1 MDNAVIWTDVALV
14 GIAALQFV
22 VLIVA
27 AFVAWRQV
35 REARRL
41 REEQQRPF
49 VVIDFEV
56 ERGYIAF
63 LVVSNLGTSLA
74 RDVRFSIDPPLE
86 SAVPSVALDKMKMLN
101 QGISTLAPGK
111 KIRTFF
117 DMGDRRGKT
126 DLPMTYTA
134 RVQYTD
140 ETGRRLFDETV
151 DLDLD
156 LYMHLS
162 EITRQGVHDIHKRL
176 EEIRDV
182 FKKWSWNLPGG
193 LIAMTPEEA
202 RRESDRIVAE
212 MEERER
218 EGEATSD
225 Y

>member
-1 MDNAVIWTDVALV
+1 MMDSAVTWTDVATVGLV
-14 GIAALQFV
+14 AVQLV

-86 SAVPSVALDKMKMLN
+86 SAVSSVALDKMKMLN

-111 KIRTFF
+111 EIRTFF
-117 DMGDRRGKT
+117 DMGFKRGKAE
-126 DLPMTYTA
+126 LPMTYTA

-140 ETGRRLFDETV
+140 ETGRRHFDETV

-162 EITRQGVHDIHKRL
+162 EITRQGVHDVHKRL
-176 EEIRDV
+176 EEIRDI
-182 FKKWSWNLPGG
+182 FKKWSWNLPSG

-212 MEERER
+212 MEEE
-218 EGEATSD
+218 ETQEES
-225 Y
+225 